1 MDNRYPRL
9 QDNEWFQQWF
19 GSSGDY
25 ALVFDESLAPVYASP
40 AWDKPGNEKRSA
52 GRAPMLTD
60 YVHEDDAAGLA
71 GAALQLFRS
80 GCPAELEF
88 RIQPPGR
95 KPLWLKGR
103 LFALMPS
110 DGPMLGALAAHDIT
124 AYKEQ
129 MLQLTHLAYSD
140 PLTGLPNRRLLM
152 DRLQQSMLSAKR
164 HHRLLAV
171 LYVDLDDFKR
181 VNDQHGHSAGD
192 ELLQTAAKRLRR
204 SLRDPDTV
212 CRMGGDEFV
221 VLLDQFEN
229 KKDVV
234 KIIQRIAAAL
244 SEPFELSGRYIE
256 VTCSIGGAI
265 YPCDA
270 STADALIHM
279 ADTAMYS
286 SKRHGK
292 NRYALYGE

>member
-1 MDNRYPRL
+1 MDNRYPRP
-9 QDNEWFQQWF
+9 QDNEWFRQWF

-25 ALVFDESLAPVYASP
+25 ALVFDESLASVYASP
-40 AWDKPGNEKRSA
+40 AWGRPEKKERS
-52 GRAPMLTD
+52 GDCAPMLTD
-60 YVHEDDAAGLA
+60 NVHEDDAAGLA
-71 GAALQLFRS
+71 NAALQLFRS

-95 KPLWLKGR
+95 KPIWLSGR
-103 LFALMPS
+103 LFALMHS
-110 DGPMLGALAAHDIT
+110 EGPMLGALAAHDIT
-124 AYKEQ
+124 AYKEK

-152 DRLQQSMLSAKR
+152 DRLQQGMLSAKR

-192 ELLQTAAKRLRR
+192 ELLRTAAKRLRR

-229 KKDVV
+229 KNDVV

-244 SEPFELSGRYIE
+244 SEPFELSGRHIE
-256 VTCSIGGAI
+256 VTCSIGGAM
-265 YPCDA
+265 YPSDA
-270 STADALIHM
+270 STAEALIHL

-286 SKRHGK
+286 SKRKGK